1 MSEWQFIDWIRTK
14 TDSTHKAGPKVDPVV
29 LGPGDD
35 AGIVTLKPETIAA
48 VDMLMDGVH
57 FDLGKIDPALAGRK
71 ALAVN
76 LSDIAAMGARPV
88 CALVSLALPAK
99 GGLGIGQKMMEGILK
114 LAHEFD
120 VSILGG
126 DTNSWSGPAVISVT
140 VLGEPLSGRP
150 TLKRSGA
157 RAGDWVLVTGTLGG
171 SLGSQRHLTFT
182 PRVKEAAF
190 LNSHY
195 ELTSMIDLSDGLAT
209 DAGHVA
215 RESRV
220 AIRLDPARI
229 PVSPDTQNG
238 SAEQRLTHAMTDGE
252 DFELMFTAAPEIARE
267 ILGKQPLAGVRIS
280 HIGECAAGTPQVM
293 WRDGTVI
300 KAGGFEHRLD

>member
-1 MSEWQFIDWIRTK
+1 MSEWQFIDWIRSR
-14 TDSTHKAGPKVDPVV
+14 TDAAHKSGPKVDPVI

-35 AGIVTLKPETIAA
+35 AGIVTLQPETIAA

-57 FDLGKIDPALAGRK
+57 FELDKIDPALAGRK

-88 CALVSLALPAK
+88 CALISLALPAK
-99 GGLGIGQKMMEGILK
+99 GGLNVGQKMMEGIMK
-114 LAHEFD
+114 LADEFD

-140 VLGEPLSGRP
+140 VLGEPLPGRP
-150 TLKRSGA
+150 TIKRSGA
-157 RAGDWVLVTGTLGG
+157 RAGDWVLVTGNLGG
-171 SLGSQRHLTFT
+171 SLGSKRHLTFT

-190 LNSHY
+190 LNTHF

-209 DAGHVA
+209 DASHIA
-215 RESRV
+215 HESHV
-220 AIRLDPARI
+220 AIRLDPAGI

-238 SAEQRLTHAMTDGE
+238 SAAQRLAHAMTDGE
-252 DFELMFTAAPEIARE
+252 DFELMFTAAPEVARE
-267 ILGKQPLAGVRIS
+267 ILGKQPLAGVRVT
-280 HIGECAAGTPQVM
+280 HIGECVAGNPQLT

-300 KAGGFEHRLD
+300 EPRGFEHFLD